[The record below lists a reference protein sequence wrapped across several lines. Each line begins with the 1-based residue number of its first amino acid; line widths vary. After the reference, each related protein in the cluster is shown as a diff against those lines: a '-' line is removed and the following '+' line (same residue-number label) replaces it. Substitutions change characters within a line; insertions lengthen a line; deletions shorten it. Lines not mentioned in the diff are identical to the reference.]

1 MNNFTVLSWALF
13 LHHVV
18 FSHFQFFLAS
28 RNAHSWAPDQFL
40 FLFSHFLILQLKSQW
55 AETLLFHSVASKHG
69 FFFFLRLF
77 FIFLCDVLDKL
88 WKILQR
94 RIEQSREG
102 SLSAQ
107 HYCKYLGPQLSHSFT
122 TVETCQATKNCKT
135 NVIYQHFGDRFT
147 PKKGNSAK
155 TGLSPALCQWSK
167 NFKCFAPNLR

>member
-1 MNNFTVLSWALF
+1 MLFFTLSILSCQQKCPQLSSRPIFIIFIFLFFNFTVKISVSWNTVISFRSKKAWI
-13 LHHVV
+13 
-18 FSHFQFFLAS
+18 FF
-28 RNAHSWAPDQFL
+28 
-40 FLFSHFLILQLKSQW
+40 
-55 AETLLFHSVASKHG
+55 
-69 FFFFLRLF
+69 RLF

-147 PKKGNSAK
+147 QKKRK
-155 TGLSPALCQWSK
+155 FC
-167 NFKCFAPNLR
+167 